1 MTRRQQ
7 TRVLKA
13 TSAVVAFVLAASAQV
28 GSGATSPA
36 AANGAAK
43 AATCR
48 ALLSDAEVRQVTGL
62 ANMALKPYDAT
73 QTLNRSEAH
82 CRFEA
87 GATTIEIAIRSR
99 DQLSVYD
106 TLYGAIAGFKPVT
119 IDVPGATATFFD
131 LGGRGTNFSG
141 YARTSEHGVSIAGTV
156 DGPRIADPKG
166 TTRALLRLVLS
177 RI

>member
-1 MTRRQQ
+1 VTCKSQ
-7 TRVLKA
+7 TRLMTGTLA
-13 TSAVVAFVLAASAQV
+13 LAAMLL
-28 GSGATSPA
+28 TA
-36 AANGAAK
+36 AAHAQAT
-43 AATCR
+43 TCR
-48 ALLSDAEVRQVTGL
+48 ALLSDAEVRQATGL
-62 ANMALKPYDAT
+62 ASMALKPYDAK
-73 QTLNRSEAH
+73 QTLSASEAH

-119 IDVPGATATFFD
+119 IDVPGATATFLD

-141 YARTSEHGVSIAGTV
+141 YARTTEHGVSIAGTV

-166 TTRALLRLVLS
+166 ATRALLRLVLS